1 MRSFPSSG
9 TSHAPG
15 ATKTGTFLRWLSG
28 IASAGLLC
36 LASASCGGY
45 EGPDRSLSR
54 PYVLEYVRTIVR
66 QDASEATAWLGRLRD
81 LRHDP
86 VSDHLLG
93 VDIDDRVIVEFTTGG
108 ELVGFFGRYGQGPE
122 ELRNVS
128 AFEVTDRHVVAL
140 DSGNGKL
147 VVFDRSTREML
158 TEVRL
163 NRGTLDLTMLDDTLV
178 AVMPGPEGTL
188 YEQIGI
194 DGRRAGAFGDGG
206 FVGRQARS
214 RTSARGCSPS

>member
-1 MRSFPSSG
+1 M
-9 TSHAPG
+9 
-15 ATKTGTFLRWLSG
+15 
-28 IASAGLLC
+28 
-36 LASASCGGY
+36 
-45 EGPDRSLSR
+45 
-54 PYVLEYVRTIVR
+54 RTIVR